1 MNTDAMPVI
10 VVEGGPRERGRAC
23 GEALRTQIA
32 ACFDAIDSAGEKD
45 RKIPA
50 EKFRAE
56 FLKATSFVSAIARW
70 TPDLLDEVH
79 GLAEG
84 ANQPL
89 ERMLYAQLMDEEWV
103 YVRDMK
109 YAMEAD
115 AGHCTGFAVREC
127 DHAVIAQNMDLGQWL
142 DGYQAVVRHIDHS
155 AGFDIQMLTF
165 AGYLGLCGL
174 NANGPAVCCNTLL
187 DLDASAT
194 GLPVAFVFRRLVQSH
209 SVAEAEKI
217 CGGFPHAS
225 GQNYIIGGK
234 DDVVSLEC
242 SAHQVVAF
250 EIPGF
255 PEHVYHA
262 NHALANKD
270 TAFVDQHVKNGS
282 IAQRCRSP
290 SSPARLASVA
300 AHIGDRNRKIDVAFA
315 METLRAKDDPA
326 APVCRDGNASAED
339 AQIGFT
345 FGSIICEISD
355 EPVMHVA
362 AGPPCHS
369 SYRRL
374 DFHHPQGLTPS

>member
-1 MNTDAMPVI
+1 MLVI

-23 GEALRTQIA
+23 GEALRGKIA
-32 ACFDAIDSAGEKD
+32 ACLDAIDRAGEND

-50 EKFRAE
+50 GKFRAE
-56 FLKATSFVSAIARW
+56 FLQATSFGGTIAQW
-70 TPDLLDEVH
+70 TPDLLDEVR
-79 GLAEG
+79 GLGEG
-84 ANQPL
+84 ANQPF

-103 YVRDMK
+103 YARNLK

-115 AGHCTGFAVREC
+115 AGHCTGFAVRER
-127 DHAVIAQNMDLGQWL
+127 DRAVIAQNMDLGQWL
-142 DGYQAVVRHIDHS
+142 DGYQAVVRHIDRA

-187 DLDASAT
+187 DLDASPT
-194 GLPVAFVFRRLVQSH
+194 GLPVAFVFRSLVQSH
-209 SVAEAEKI
+209 SVAEAERT
-217 CGGFPHAS
+217 CRGFPHAS

-242 SAHQVVAF
+242 SAHQIVNF
-250 EIPGF
+250 QIPGL
-255 PEHVYHA
+255 PERVYHT
-262 NHALANKD
+262 NHALAN
-270 TAFVDQHVKNGS
+270 TETSYVDRHVKNSS
-282 IAQRCRSP
+282 IARRCRSP

-300 AHIGDRNRKIDVAFA
+300 AHVGDSNRKIDVAFA

-355 EPVMHVA
+355 EPAMYVA

-374 DFHHPQGLTPS
+374 DFRHPRELTPS